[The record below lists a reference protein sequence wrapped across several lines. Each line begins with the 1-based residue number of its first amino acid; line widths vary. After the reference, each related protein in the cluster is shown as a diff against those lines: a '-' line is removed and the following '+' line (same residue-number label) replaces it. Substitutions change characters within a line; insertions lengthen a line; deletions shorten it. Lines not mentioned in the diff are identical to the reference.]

1 MLARADGLKLPVGLI
16 PISPQSDICFSLG
29 NPTVDHAL
37 DYICRR
43 ETIEIDT
50 IKVMIDTDETEEL
63 PQGPERLQ
71 KQRYMIQNSTLV
83 MPAQI
88 HQSAKSF
95 EGCCG
100 NTSFSIASFI
110 KGITWGYKEDQFDI
124 QIDGKKVNDDGKIS
138 TGFLV
143 VSNGKYSNKG
153 SILNPFAAMNDG
165 LVDITWNHDPAVTG
179 YFGMNRMLTKA

>member
-1 MLARADGLKLPVGLI
+1 VFKVLQSLDIDGYSAFILVGTDQTFNAGINGMLARADGLKLPVGLI

-83 MPAQI
+83 MPA
-88 HQSAKSF
+88 
-95 EGCCG
+95 
-100 NTSFSIASFI
+100 
-110 KGITWGYKEDQFDI
+110 
-124 QIDGKKVNDDGKIS
+124 
-138 TGFLV
+138 
-143 VSNGKYSNKG
+143 
-153 SILNPFAAMNDG
+153 
-165 LVDITWNHDPAVTG
+165 
-179 YFGMNRMLTKA
+179 